1 MRVLWRGL
9 TLRRD
14 HRLAP
19 TGSPPRDETTAT
31 QEFAQDSME
40 CVGPWSPRS
49 LLVEKANREN
59 DSPKLERVETGHSYE
74 QDGEEVLGVV

>member
-1 MRVLWRGL
+1 M
-9 TLRRD
+9 
-14 HRLAP
+14 
-19 TGSPPRDETTAT
+19 